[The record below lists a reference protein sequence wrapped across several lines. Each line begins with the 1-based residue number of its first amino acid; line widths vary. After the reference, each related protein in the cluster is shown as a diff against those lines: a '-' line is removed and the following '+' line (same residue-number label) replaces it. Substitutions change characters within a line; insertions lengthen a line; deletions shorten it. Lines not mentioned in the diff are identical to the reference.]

1 MERRCFL
8 GRSYRVS
15 TVKTKEATGGS
26 LLGDFFQAGLY
37 KRSQGR
43 IARQLTF
50 AALAIAVGV
59 GCWRLEVALE
69 TWNWFQNW
77 ADSLGVDGSVLA
89 SVVALAVFVPLAWI
103 CYRIVNIPRF
113 ADFLIAVEAEMNKVS
128 WPSRTELIRASLVVL
143 FVVFLLATVLFAY
156 DLAWLW
162 FFRLIGIQGGGVGN
176 G

>member
-1 MERRCFL
+1 
-8 GRSYRVS
+8 VS
-15 TVKTKEATGGS
+15 TVKTKQASGGS

-50 AALAIAVGV
+50 AALVIAVAV
-59 GCWRLEVALE
+59 GCWRLQVSLE
-69 TWNWFQNW
+69 TWNWSQDW
-77 ADSLGVDGSVLA
+77 AGSMSVDVSVLA
-89 SVVALAVFVPLAWI
+89 PTVALALFVPLAWI

-128 WPSRTELIRASLVVL
+128 WPGRTELIRASLVVL

-156 DLAWLW
+156 DLLWLK
-162 FFRLIGIQGGGVGN
+162 FFEWLGIQSSGVGN

>member
-1 MERRCFL
+1 M
-8 GRSYRVS
+8 S
-15 TVKTKEATGGS
+15 TVKTKQAPSGS

-50 AALAIAVGV
+50 AALAIAAAV
-59 GCWRLEVALE
+59 GCWRLQVSLEMWEWSQNAAKNMAVDVYVFASAVAI
-69 TWNWFQNW
+69 
-77 ADSLGVDGSVLA
+77 
-89 SVVALAVFVPLAWI
+89 AVFVPLAWI

-128 WPSRTELIRASLVVL
+128 WPSQTELIRASLVVL
-143 FVVFLLATVLFAY
+143 FVVFLLATVLFVY
-156 DLAWLW
+156 DLAWLK
-162 FFRLIGIQGGGVGN
+162 FFEWLGIQGSGTGN

>member
-1 MERRCFL
+1 M
-8 GRSYRVS
+8 S
-15 TVKTKEATGGS
+15 TVKTKEAAGGS
-26 LLGDFFQAGLY
+26 LLGDLLNPGLY

-50 AALAIAVGV
+50 ASLAIAVAV
-59 GCWRLEVALE
+59 GCWRLEVTLQ
-69 TWNWFQNW
+69 TWAWVKNW
-77 ADSLGVDGSVLA
+77 ARSMDVSTVVLA
-89 SVVALAVFVPLAWI
+89 PVIALVLFAPLVWI

-143 FVVFLLATVLFAY
+143 FVVFLLAAVLFVY
-156 DLAWLW
+156 DFAWVTIFDW
-162 FFRLIGIQGGGVGN
+162 IGIQGQGMGN